1 MTTQKYLNRSIAVNS
16 GNLLK
21 KGGVFL
27 AICCVSCGPDKE
39 MIIRDK
45 VFEKVASFREKQADE
60 CTFNLLAE
68 AEKIVDSLL
77 LAEAKYELSDS
88 LLMARPPKPPK
99 PAPIPAI
106 DSLAVQPIFQQ
117 ASSTKGKK

>member
-1 MTTQKYLNRSIAVNS
+1 MIFQKYLIRPLVVNS
-16 GNLLK
+16 SNLLK
-21 KGGVFL
+21 KGIIFL
-27 AICCVSCGPDKE
+27 AICCTACGPDKE
-39 MIIRDK
+39 MIISNK
-45 VFEKVASFREKQADE
+45 VSEKISSFRKKQANE
-60 CTFNLLAE
+60 CTSILLAE

-77 LAEAKYELSDS
+77 LVQAKQELSDS

-117 ASSTKGKK
+117 ASSTQGNK